1 MSSTTIDYYF
11 ATMSPWTY
19 LGHERFAAIAR
30 AAGARINL
38 CPIDLG
44 KVFPVSGGL
53 PLAKRAPQ
61 RQAYRLVE
69 LRRFAD
75 HLKLP
80 LNLHPAHF
88 PVAGRRVRAPDPR
101 GRPARRHRRGD
112 GADRRGAAR
121 GLGRRAQHRRRGRP
135 GRAAEGARPAGAPA
149 RRCREPPRSTSATR
163 RTRSAR
169 SSSSVFGAPSYVID
183 GELFWGQDRLDFVER
198 RLAAPPA

>member
-1 MSSTTIDYYF
+1 MSRAPIDYYF

-30 AAGARINL
+30 AAEARINL
-38 CPIDLG
+38 CPVDLG

-88 PVAGRRVRAPDPR
+88 PVAGDA
-101 GRPARRHRRGD
+101 
-112 GADRRGAAR
+112 
-121 GLGRRAQHRRRGRP
+121 
-135 GRAAEGARPAGAPA
+135 
-149 RRCREPPRSTSATR
+149 
-163 RTRSAR
+163 SAR
-169 SSSSVFGAPSYVID
+169 LILAVDQHDGTDAAMALTGAVLRGVWVEERNIADAGDLAAMLRTLGLPERRLDDAASAAVSERYEANTQRAIDLQVFGAPTYVID

-198 RLAAPPA
+198 RLAAAGS

>member
-19 LGHERFAAIAR
+19 FGHERFAAIAR

-38 CPIDLG
+38 CPMDLG

-88 PVAGRRVRAPDPR
+88 PVS
-101 GRPARRHRRGD
+101 GD
-112 GADRRGAAR
+112 A
-121 GLGRRAQHRRRGRP
+121 
-135 GRAAEGARPAGAPA
+135 
-149 RRCREPPRSTSATR
+149 
-163 RTRSAR
+163 SAR
-169 SSSSVFGAPSYVID
+169 LILAVDQHDGTDAAMALTGAVLRGVWADERNIADAGDLAAMLKALGLPERRLDDAADSAVNARYEANTQRAIELQVFGSPSYVIE

-198 RLAAPPA
+198 RLAASRS